1 MPAPKRILMV
11 ALENRVE
18 ALRMATGLTLADGT
32 LRVAVWGRTPSD
44 DAARTQLEALE
55 FAEVPIEELASDE
68 TIGCAE
74 LARRIVDSDV
84 VYCV

>member
-1 MPAPKRILMV
+1 MSTPKRILIV

-18 ALRMATGLTLADGT
+18 ALRMATGLTLSDAT

-55 FAEVPIEELASDE
+55 FAEVPIEELATDE
-68 TIGCAE
+68 AAGCAA
-74 LARRIVDSDV
+74 LARRIIDSDV